1 MAAYLERTRPITNVL
16 LTLISALQR
25 HEHTLIYAYA
35 IRYSVTAYVS
45 SQVNSTLVL

>member
-1 MAAYLERTRPITNVL
+1 MTANLERTGRMTNVL

-25 HEHTLIYAYA
+25 HGHTLIYADA
-35 IRYSVTAYVS
+35 TCYSVTAYVS

>member
-1 MAAYLERTRPITNVL
+1 MTAYLKRTRRTTNVL

-25 HEHTLIYAYA
+25 HGHSLIYANA

-45 SQVNSTLVL
+45 SQVNSTLV